1 MPFQRGQPRPSNAGR
16 RAGTP
21 NRASS
26 DFREKV
32 LRSGLSPVDFL
43 CQTFRD
49 PEQPMHLRVD
59 AAKSIIPYIYPK
71 LSNVDVHSRGGLP
84 LVVQVLRFS
93 ADAPVEPNK
102 QLGHVPMIEMTVAD
116 AATETVEAIVEAAV
130 EATADG
136 EGEC

>member
-71 LSNVDVHSRGGLP
+71 LSNVDVSSGDGQP
-84 LVVQVLRFS
+84 LVVQILRFS
-93 ADAPVEPNK
+93 ADAPAENK
-102 QLGHVPMIEMTVAD
+102 RLGHAPIIEMIAAD
-116 AATETVEAIVEAAV
+116 AATEAV
-130 EATADG
+130 ETVAEVVIEATTDG
-136 EGEC
+136 EEEC

>member
-49 PEQPMHLRVD
+49 PEQPMHVRVD

-71 LSNVDVHSRGGLP
+71 LSNVDVRSGDGQP
-84 LVVQVLRFS
+84 MVVQI
-93 ADAPVEPNK
+93 
-102 QLGHVPMIEMTVAD
+102 LGFLLMGRLNRISGSVTRH
-116 AATETVEAIVEAAV
+116 
-130 EATADG
+130 
-136 EGEC
+136 

>member
-71 LSNVDVHSRGGLP
+71 LQSVDVNGRDGQP
-84 LVVQVLRFS
+84 LVVQILRF
-93 ADAPVEPNK
+93 ADLPDEHALPPA
-102 QLGHVPMIEMTVAD
+102 GPMIEIAARAGDSVVIDAVAAPVAAALDDED
-116 AATETVEAIVEAAV
+116 AA
-130 EATADG
+130 DD
-136 EGEC
+136 C